1 MYLFLGQET
10 VVPLREIVGI
20 FDMDNATWSHRTRK
34 SLAVCERAGIVTPV
48 GDDLPRALVVC
59 SEKRKIRE
67 KRRRRMERAPD
78 AVIYM
83 TQLSAQTLLR
93 RVESEQ
99 I

>member
-1 MYLFLGQET
+1 MYVSIGPGA
-10 VVPLREIVGI
+10 VARRKDIVGI

-34 SLAVCERAGIVTPV
+34 SLAVCERAGIVAPV

-67 KRRRRMERAPD
+67 KRRRRMEHAPD

-93 RVESEQ
+93 RGESEQ

>member
-1 MYLFLGQET
+1 MYVSIGPSA
-10 VVPLREIVGI
+10 VARRGEIIGI

-34 SLAVCERAGIVTPV
+34 SLEVCEKAGCVITV
-48 GDDLPRALVVC
+48 GEDLPRALVVC
-59 SEKRKIRE
+59 SERTDIRE
-67 KRRRRMERAPD
+67 KRRRKQEHQPR

-83 TQLSAQTLLR
+83 TQLSAQTLQK